1 MAPFLQALLE
11 VPDPSH
17 SVGKSG
23 TGRPCPMA
31 DHVLCMRGGKAW
43 EVGKG
48 ERQFCACHFKGL
60 CHGLCTFLLLFFTV
74 LCG

>member
-23 TGRPCPMA
+23 TGRPCPVA
-31 DHVLCMRGGKAW
+31 HPVLCMREGKAW

-48 ERQFCACHFKGL
+48 QRQFCGPHF
-60 CHGLCTFLLLFFTV
+60 
-74 LCG
+74 